1 MTQDEIYKANVP
13 IIMFDKEL
21 EKFRGQVL
29 FNEKLARANVILAK
43 AGLPEGLAKRK
54 VMFIK

>member
-13 IIMFDKEL
+13 IVMFDKEL

-29 FNEKLARANVILAK
+29 FPEKLARANAILAK
-43 AGLPEGLAKRK
+43 AGLPRGW
-54 VMFIK
+54 